1 MTPKV
6 GGRDASAAAI
16 HQSPVPS
23 ERRNPKARPQ
33 AIVPASSS
41 GCGTA
46 STISRSPSRRDSCM
60 EPMERYTKRRFA
72 VPQAIAPTSSSPDTS
87 RAKSRVVRY
96 ALPPGRLAPQA
107 RSAVSKASQRPP
119 TSTATNSPTPTSS
132 ARRRTTG
139 FTRPGSAR
147 RASSRL
153 RSGRRRAPTRWPLR
167 SGAPAPAACS
177 TRAAVPTLARR

>member
-1 MTPKV
+1 MPKV
-6 GGRDASAAAI
+6 GGRDASAAGI

-23 ERRNPKARPQ
+23 VSRNPKTRPH
-33 AIVPASSS
+33 AIVPASSRR
-41 GCGTA
+41 CGTA

-107 RSAVSKASQRPP
+107 RSAVSRASQRPP

-153 RSGRRRAPTRWPLR
+153 RSGRKRAPPRWPLR
-167 SGAPAPAACS
+167 SGAPAPAGYS
-177 TRAAVPTLARR
+177 THAAVPTLARR